1 MPDGDL
7 SSPLLAVRN
16 LRVEARLAG
25 RELVAVD
32 GVSFMLARGRT
43 LGIVGES
50 GSGKSLTAR
59 AIMGLLPANTR
70 VAGGE
75 VRFEGVDLCPLSDR
89 EMRRRRGAGLAMIF
103 QDPLR
108 ALDPTM
114 RVGEQIVEA
123 IAAHQRIGR
132 AESRRKARTLLDAVR
147 IPAAEKRLDDYPH
160 HLSGGMRQRVMIA
173 IALAG
178 RPRLLIADEP
188 TTALDVT
195 TQSEILDLLGQLQQE
210 LDMAIVLITHDM
222 GVASQ
227 CTDRIAVMYA
237 GRLVEE
243 GPTSAVFAQPHMPYT
258 RGLLDSVV
266 DIDTPPHALLHAVG
280 GRPPALTEMPAGCR
294 FHPRCTRAAGQC
306 AELAPQLAPERQD
319 HRWACWFPLEGSGGA
334 KSP

>member
-1 MPDGDL
+1 MTDADPL
-7 SSPLLAVRN
+7 QPLLAVRN

-25 RELVAVD
+25 RDLVAVD
-32 GVSFMLARGRT
+32 GVSFTLSRGRT

-59 AIMGLLPANTR
+59 AIMGLLPANTHI
-70 VAGGE
+70 AGGE
-75 VRFEGVDLCPLSDR
+75 VWFEGVDLCPLSDR

-132 AESRRKARTLLDAVR
+132 TEARRKALALLDAVR
-147 IPAAEKRLDDYPH
+147 IPAAQKRLDDYPH

-195 TQSEILDLLGQLQQE
+195 TQAEILDLLRQLQQE

-222 GVASQ
+222 GVASE

-243 GPTSAVFAQPHMPYT
+243 GPTGAVFVRPHMPYT

-280 GRPPALTEMPAGCR
+280 GRPPALTEMPSGCR
-294 FHPRCTRAAGQC
+294 FHPRCAYAAGQC
-306 AELAPQLAPERQD
+306 AERAPKLAPDGQD
-319 HRWACWFPLEGSGGA
+319 HRWACWFPLDGEGCA

>member
-1 MPDGDL
+1 MPDGQPFR
-7 SSPLLAVRN
+7 PLLAVRN

-25 RELVAVD
+25 RDLVAVD
-32 GVSFMLARGRT
+32 GVSFTLSHGRT

-70 VAGGE
+70 IAGGE
-75 VRFEGVDLCPLSDR
+75 VCFEGVDLRPLSDR

-108 ALDPTM
+108 SLDPTM

-123 IAAHQRIGR
+123 ITAHHRVGR
-132 AESRRKARTLLDAVR
+132 AESRNTALALLDAVR
-147 IPAAEKRLDDYPH
+147 IPAAAKRLDDYPH

-195 TQSEILDLLGQLQQE
+195 TQAEILDLLRQLQQE
-210 LDMAIVLITHDM
+210 LDMAMVLITHDM
-222 GVASQ
+222 GVASE

-243 GPTSAVFAQPHMPYT
+243 GPTNDVFARPRMPYT

-266 DIDTPPHALLHAVG
+266 DVDTPPHALLHAVG
-280 GRPPALTEMPAGCR
+280 GRPPSLAEMPSGCR
-294 FHPRCTRAAGQC
+294 FHPRCTRATAQCAGQ
-306 AELAPQLAPERQD
+306 APRLAPAGQD
-319 HRWACWFPLEGSGGA
+319 HRWACWLPLDGEGCNE
-334 KSP
+334 SP